1 MIMLPDMRPRHNP
14 TIPYSSISKN
24 EITTVTMPDKKSMTT
39 FLFKFS
45 VKVIKDP
52 SISITKYC
60 KVNIIIIRLEGLP
73 QNSFLPNQIS
83 IKDSLKLNMLHPKEM
98 NIVQDI
104 K

>member
-1 MIMLPDMRPRHNP
+1 MIILPDMRPKQNP

-24 EITTVTMPDKKSMTT
+24 EITTETMPDKKSMTT
-39 FLFKFS
+39 VLFKFS
-45 VKVIKDP
+45 VKVTKDP

-60 KVNIIIIRLEGLP
+60 KVNITNIRLERLP
-73 QNSFLPNQIS
+73 ANSVLPNQSS
-83 IKDSLKLNMLHPKEM
+83 INDSFKINMLHPKEM